1 MVHRPEKLPL
11 QSLID
16 DALAQTPP
24 GRRVWVALS
33 GGLDSSLLL
42 TLGAEACRRHPRPL
56 HAIHV
61 NHGLQQAAADF
72 EAHCRTLCR
81 RLGVPLS
88 VEHVSVDPTNG
99 QGLEGAAREAR
110 YAAFARCVA
119 EGESLWLAQHRDD
132 QAETLLL
139 AALRGSGVRG
149 LAGMP
154 MGRDWQRRRLQRPLL
169 GISRAELEA
178 EAAHRG
184 LAWTEDPSN
193 AVPDQDRNYLRHA
206 ILPRLAGRWPHAAGA
221 LARSAALCAEA
232 DGLLAE
238 LAELDLEELG
248 GAPGRLPR
256 DGLSRLSAPRR
267 RLLIRHC
274 CERLGLALPP
284 ARRLES
290 LLAQLEAREDAE
302 TRVAWPGGE
311 ARVWRGHL
319 YLLAPVPALPTAWQ
333 LAWDGRSPLATPY
346 GSCRVALAGPPD
358 GEGDLRAMAR
368 RGGERLRLAGRGRRD
383 LKRLLQELGVP
394 PWVRGRLVVIRAGEV
409 PVAVLDPGAGQ
420 WLVLAEGWRGTH

>member
-1 MVHRPEKLPL
+1 ML
-11 QSLID
+11 QPLID

-24 GRRVWVALS
+24 GRCVWVALS
-33 GGLDSSLLL
+33 GGLDSTLLL
-42 TLGAEACRRHPRPL
+42 TLAAAAARRHPRPL
-56 HAIHV
+56 RAIHV
-61 NHGLQQAAADF
+61 HHGLQAAADAF
-72 EAHCRTLCR
+72 AAHCQALCR
-81 RLGVPLS
+81 RLGVPLTI
-88 VEHVSVDPTNG
+88 EYVSVDPSGG

-110 YAAFARCVA
+110 YAAFARRVGA
-119 EGESLWLAQHRDD
+119 GETLWLAQHRDD
-132 QAETLLL
+132 QAETFLL

-154 MGRDWQRRRLQRPLL
+154 AGRDWQRRRLQRPLL
-169 GISRAELEA
+169 SISRAALED
-178 EAAHRG
+178 EAARRD

-193 AVPDQDRNYLRHA
+193 AECDQDRNYLRHA
-206 ILPRLAGRWPHAAGA
+206 ILPRLGERWPHVAGS
-221 LARSAALCAEA
+221 LARSAAFCAEA

-238 LAELDLEELG
+238 LAELDLEGLG
-248 GAPGRLPR
+248 GDPGRLPR
-256 DGLSRLSAPRR
+256 EGLFRLSVPRR
-267 RLLIRHC
+267 RLLVRHC
-274 CERLGLALPP
+274 CGRLGLALPP

-290 LLAQLEAREDAE
+290 LLAQLDSREDAE

-319 YLLAPVPALPTAWQ
+319 YLLAPLPALPPAWQ

-346 GSCRVALAGPPD
+346 GSCRVALAGPAD
-358 GEGDLRAMAR
+358 GEGNLRAMAR

-394 PWVRGRLVVIRAGEV
+394 PWVRGRLVVIRAGEM

-420 WLVLAEGWRGTH
+420 WLVLAEGWRGEGEAPGGVG